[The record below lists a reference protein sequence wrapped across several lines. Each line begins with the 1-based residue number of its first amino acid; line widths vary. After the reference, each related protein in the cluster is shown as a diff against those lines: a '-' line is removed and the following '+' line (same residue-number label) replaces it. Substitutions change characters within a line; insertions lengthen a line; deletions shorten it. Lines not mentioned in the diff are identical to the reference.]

1 MISMQPN
8 YEGGAQA
15 VEGRGVGIHMATVE
29 DVPRLLHLASAFYAE
44 NAEAGYLDPFSSDFW
59 CRYWSSLIDAN
70 LGILLYC
77 TPSQDPAGPPVG
89 LLAATVSLS
98 HTDGALQVT
107 EGLWYMEDGYRKGSL
122 ARRLV
127 QALETFALGAEAK
140 RVAMTHL
147 VDETGM
153 RLSKLFK
160 RWGYKPFEVG
170 YMKEVGHMDRED

>member
-1 MISMQPN
+1 
-8 YEGGAQA
+8 
-15 VEGRGVGIHMATVE
+15 
-29 DVPRLLHLASAFYAE
+29 
-44 NAEAGYLDPFSSDFW
+44 
-59 CRYWSSLIDAN
+59 
-70 LGILLYC
+70 
-77 TPSQDPAGPPVG
+77 VG